1 MHIKASFWLIA
12 GSCLLLTAAAV
23 GWLGLPSWERRLAE
37 QAAALCA
44 GVDTGYPPVRVSF
57 SGCQALLEGRVR
69 QAETRDHLA
78 ALVRDQLR
86 LPPLRWNP
94 VTGVTN
100 RIEVAPYPSG
110 WLLLAAAGPSARLIG
125 CAASETEARD
135 AGRLLQDR
143 WRAGGGRLDADLQAA
158 PERFDEATGLEP
170 TLRLPAVPA
179 QPGGDAAQ
187 LHLARLGGT
196 WLRLVLDAPDER
208 LRTQAAAIGVSDADW
223 QERVVPVLDGLR
235 RFQRNER
242 ARLAERERQAK
253 LPPPHVFLAARD
265 RRLLVRGEVASLQHK
280 RELLNALIAALPERR
295 VLDDL
300 RVNPQ
305 RRNAAGFGP
314 VPAELAALPST
325 GTFFAIGLPGQPW
338 RPLARPDTGTAAT
351 PWTARLPKDLPA
363 ELLAEDGR
371 MAAQW
376 LDGDTPGIPRLTA
389 PPQPTFLTLVLLPG
403 KVILAGQVA
412 DEAHRLQLVEAAR
425 RTYGPRAELL
435 TDGLL
440 ARGSCAAVPEVE
452 HTVRSFPPL
461 PGPQAAAVLG
471 FAHPGQAWRSRP
483 ADAALLQPGALA
495 KSGLLE
501 IDFPV
506 SMVEETLAEA
516 FDHLRQFW
524 RSGPNPAPR

>member
-1 MHIKASFWLIA
+1 MHIKGSFWLIA

-23 GWLGLPSWERRLAE
+23 GWLGLPSWERHLAG
-37 QAAALCA
+37 QAATLCA
-44 GVDTGYPPVRVSF
+44 GVDTGYPPVQVSF
-57 SGCQALLEGRVR
+57 SGCRALLEGRVR
-69 QAETRDHLA
+69 RAETRDHLA
-78 ALVRDQLR
+78 GLVRDQLR
-86 LPPLRWNP
+86 LPSLPWNP
-94 VTGVTN
+94 VAGVTN
-100 RIEVAPYPSG
+100 RIEVVPYPAG
-110 WLLLAAAGPSARLIG
+110 WLLLAAAGPSARLLG
-125 CAASETEARD
+125 CAASEAEARD
-135 AGRLLQDR
+135 TGRLLQDR
-143 WRAGGGRLDADLQAA
+143 WRAGGGRLDADLQTA
-158 PERFDEATGLEP
+158 PERFDEAPGLES
-170 TLRLPAVPA
+170 TLRLPPVPA

-196 WLRLVLDAPDER
+196 WLRLALEAPNER
-208 LRTQAAAIGVSDADW
+208 LRQQAAAVGVSDADW
-223 QERVVPVLDGLR
+223 RERVEPALAGLR
-235 RFQRNER
+235 RFQQNER

-300 RVNPQ
+300 RVNPE

-314 VPAELAALPST
+314 VPAELAALQANGS
-325 GTFFAIGLPGQPW
+325 FFAIGLPGQPW
-338 RPLARPDTGTAAT
+338 RALDRPDSSTSA
-351 PWTARLPKDLPA
+351 PWTGRLPKDLPA

-371 MAAQW
+371 MAVQW
-376 LDGDTPGIPRLTA
+376 LDGDAPGIPRLTA
-389 PPQPTFLTLVLLPG
+389 PPQPTFLTLVLLPD

-412 DEAHRLQLVEAAR
+412 AEAHRLQLVEAAR

-452 HTVRSFPPL
+452 HTARSFPPL
-461 PGPQAAAVLG
+461 PGPKAAAILG

-495 KSGLLE
+495 RSGLLE

-524 RSGPNPAPR
+524 RSGPSPAPR